1 MSELKKLLEGVK
13 MGWQSLATV
22 ANIYDGTH
30 QTPKYVEMGVPFVS
44 VQNIKNLY
52 ATNKYIS
59 LQDFEKYKYKPQ
71 RGDIFMT
78 RIGSIGSCAIVEND
92 NPLAYYVTLTLIRV
106 NHDVINSKYLK
117 HIIESTIGQR
127 ELLKRTLVNAT
138 PIKINL
144 GEIGKIQI
152 PIPCPD
158 NPEKSLKIQ
167 QEIVRILDRLSEET
181 KQLTAALQKELNIHH
196 KNHNFYR
203 ERLMNFEDRE
213 LKWKTLEEVAEFQNG
228 KGHEKVINPE
238 GKYIVVNSKFIST
251 NGSVAKHSNVQITP
265 LYKND
270 ILIVMS
276 DLPNG
281 RALART
287 FLVTENDKYTL
298 NQRIGRLTIKNTDSL
313 NPTFLCYFL
322 NRNEHLLKYNNG
334 IDQTNLQKKQILDA
348 KIPTV
353 SVSEQLSIVAKLNDL
368 NLTTANLVSEIQK
381 EITLRNKQYEYYRDR
396 LLSFQSLQTISSS
409 SLRAEGEAIQ
419 KNTTTQ

>member
-1 MSELKKLLEGVK
+1 MSELKKLLEGVNVEWK
-13 MGWQSLATV
+13 SLSAIGKISGAGVDKKINSNERSIRLLNYMDIYRNRYITK
-22 ANIYDGTH
+22 NI
-30 QTPKYVEMGVPFVS
+30 PIMIVS
-44 VQNIKNLY
+44 ASERKIEQCNIL
-52 ATNKYIS
+52 
-59 LQDFEKYKYKPQ
+59 
-71 RGDIFMT
+71 RGDIFFT
-78 RIGSIGSCAIVEND
+78 PSSE
-92 NPLAYYVTLTLIRV
+92 
-106 NHDVINSKYLK
+106 VIND
-117 HIIESTIGQR
+117 
-127 ELLKRTLVNAT
+127 
-138 PIKINL
+138 
-144 GEIGKIQI
+144 IGKSAVALEDMDGCVYSYHIMRLRLDASNISASMFVSYMLGSKFVQEQINKKAKGLTRFGLTKTQWENLQI

-167 QEIVRILDRLSEET
+167 EEIVRILDSLSEET
-181 KQLTAALQKELNIHH
+181 NQLNAALQKELNIHH

-396 LLSFQSLQTISSS
+396 LLSFP
-409 SLRAEGEAIQ
+409 
-419 KNTTTQ
+419 K

>member
-152 PIPCPD
+152 PIPCPE

-167 QEIVRILDRLSEET
+167 EKIVRILDRLSEET
-181 KQLTAALQKELNIHH
+181 NQLNAALQKELVLHQ
-196 KNHNFYR
+196 KRYDFYR
-203 ERLMNFEDRE
+203 EELFKFEGKEVEWKSLGDI
-213 LKWKTLEEVAEFQNG
+213 LKRTKGTKITAEQMKKIHKANG
-228 KGHEKVINPE
+228 KVKIFAGGKTVAFFNYEDIPIKDINHEPSI
-238 GKYIVVNSKFIST
+238 IVKSRGFIEFEYYDKPFSHKSEMWSYYSNNNYLNVKFI
-251 NGSVAKHSNVQITP
+251 
-265 LYKND
+265 Y
-270 ILIVMS
+270 
-276 DLPNG
+276 
-281 RALART
+281 
-287 FLVTENDKYTL
+287 
-298 NQRIGRLTIKNTDSL
+298 
-313 NPTFLCYFL
+313 YFL
-322 NRNEHLLKYNNG
+322 KIHESHFQILGKRMQMPQISIPDTDKFKIPVPCPN
-334 IDQTNLQKKQILDA
+334 DQKKSLQ
-348 KIPTV
+348 
-353 SVSEQLSIVAKLNDL
+353 EQLRIVNLLDDL
-368 NLTTANLVSEIQK
+368 DTETKAITKAIQK
-381 EITLRNKQYEYYRDR
+381 EITLRNKQYVYYRDR
-396 LLSFQSLQTISSS
+396 LLSFP
-409 SLRAEGEAIQ
+409 
-419 KNTTTQ
+419 K